1 MDALKE
7 ILSATEFWKFV
18 IPLLGAVLAW
28 FLNEWRKRLW
38 EQYTRKEDQY
48 KQLLLCLRGFYID
61 TFDKELRADFLD
73 QLNICWLYCP
83 DEVIKKAYTFLE
95 TVNTNQKQNDL
106 VKENAAGDFVLSIRR
121 DLLSRKLVK
130 KTKLLATDFKH
141 LTAK

>member
-1 MDALKE
+1 M
-7 ILSATEFWKFV
+7 S
-18 IPLLGAVLAW
+18 
-28 FLNEWRKRLW
+28 
-38 EQYTRKEDQY
+38 
-48 KQLLLCLRGFYID
+48 
-61 TFDKELRADFLD
+61 DFLD